1 MAQISDLNVQV
12 NQNQF
17 GQSQAPDTARS
28 GAVSGSSGAGPLRL
42 PVGTRVEGQ
51 VLSRN
56 ADGSYTVR
64 LNAQGGR
71 PAETLLACA
80 TLELIV
86 GERFRAVWDSP
97 GADKIP
103 ILRLSQDELSL
114 LAKMPQG
121 DRDLAGALLAR
132 GLPLSGEV
140 LHAIREAWRRMG
152 GKAEQLSPL
161 LELWARALP
170 MTRENVQTL
179 SWYMSL
185 SGEAANEIWAR
196 VRKELKDLR
205 ERRNGDPADILREM
219 REGDGETAKF
229 LRGHSLLLRAPRDEV
244 NPALLGAPLWPTGG
258 MAHVLAR
265 VFVGRVR
272 EEEGRRYW
280 QMGFSMEGSR
290 LGFVGGDV
298 ESDGRSYNL
307 NLYAEQPAACELLRH
322 RRHAIRKELEGVP
335 LALQF
340 IGIARLVP
348 DRLRRHFLSER
359 GLDITV

>member
-1 MAQISDLNVQV
+1 MAQIADLNAQV
-12 NQNQF
+12 NQNQI
-17 GQSQAPDTARS
+17 GQNQAAPNTARPSAVPGS
-28 GAVSGSSGAGPLRL
+28 GAHLRL
-42 PVGTRVEGQ
+42 PTGTLVEGQ

-64 LNAQGGR
+64 LDAQGGS
-71 PAETLLACA
+71 PAQTLSARA

-86 GERFRAVWDSP
+86 GERFRAVWESP

-132 GLPLSGEV
+132 GMPLSGEV

-152 GKAEQLSPL
+152 GKAEQMNPL
-161 LELWARALP
+161 LELWARGLP

-196 VRKELKDLR
+196 IRKEMKELK
-205 ERRNGDPADILREM
+205 ERLNGNPADILREM
-219 REGDGETAKF
+219 MEGDGETAKF
-229 LRGHSLLLRAPRDEV
+229 LRGHSLLLRAPREEV
-244 NPALLGAPLWPTGG
+244 NPTLLGAPLWPTGD
-258 MAHVLAR
+258 MAHILAR

-290 LGFVGGDV
+290 LGLIGGDV

-307 NLYAEQPAACELLRH
+307 NLYAEQPATCELLKQKRY
-322 RRHAIRKELEGVP
+322 AIHKELESVP
-335 LALQF
+335 LVLQF